1 MKRFLVLCVCVLAA
15 CGTDEPQNGANN
27 SNNTTNNSTNNT
39 SNNLMNNQTNNSTTN
54 NATTNTANNVT
65 NNSTN
70 NTVAD
75 MGADVAMD
83 AGEEDMGVD
92 AMPDLGPGP
101 DGDLCATAIPI
112 VAGQTIDNQ
121 TTVGATDDYE
131 ARARD
136 EGCPNNAA
144 SGRDRVYIFNT
155 PVAGNFRV
163 TVVPEASF
171 DPALYVR
178 LDCADLVCVNGTI
191 LNGEG
196 VQESVTFDAT
206 ADTDY
211 YLIVDGELGDSGA
224 YSITVQ
230 GA

>member
-1 MKRFLVLCVCVLAA
+1 MKRFFVLFVCVLAA
-15 CGTDEPQNGANN
+15 CATDEPQNGANN
-27 SNNTTNNSTNNT
+27 SNNKTNNSTGNA
-39 SNNLMNNQTNNSTTN
+39 SNNLMNNQTNNSSTNNATNNPTNNALNNATN
-54 NATTNTANNVT
+54 NATTNN
-65 NNSTN
+65 
-70 NTVAD
+70 VAD
-75 MGADVAMD
+75 MGMDV
-83 AGEEDMGVD
+83 GQDMEVD
-92 AMPDLGPGP
+92 AMADLGPGS

-112 VAGQTIDNQ
+112 SAGQTIDNQ

-136 EGCPNNAA
+136 EGCPNNVA
-144 SGRDRVYIFNT
+144 SGRDRVYLFNS

-171 DPALYVR
+171 DPAIYVR
-178 LDCADLVCVNGTI
+178 LDCASLVCVTGTV

-196 VQESVTFDAT
+196 VQESVTFDAI

-224 YSITVQ
+224 YSIMLQ